1 MGDMG
6 RSSRKRR
13 FWMLP
18 KYALRVFASGK
29 PKLQKSIW
37 RLTGWPL
44 WLVNEN
50 GRCWPAGAEK
60 ECADGLEAWGSGL
73 LTGQDG
79 NKDAAC
85 WKMCTS
91 YFRVWKIRAYFF
103 CLLAEFC
110 SAAFGSRCGI
120 PWKDQTEEIK
130 KSGKI
135 LLQWRKIRHTV
146 YIRNEE
152 DFRWTII

>member
-1 MGDMG
+1 MQREVLAGQAGNDG
-6 RSSRKRR
+6 FGCCQIRTSC
-13 FWMLP
+13 F
-18 KYALRVFASGK
+18 RVWK

-44 WLVNEN
+44 WLVNGN

-91 YFRVWKIRAYFF
+91 YFRA
-103 CLLAEFC
+103 
-110 SAAFGSRCGI
+110 
-120 PWKDQTEEIK
+120 
-130 KSGKI
+130 
-135 LLQWRKIRHTV
+135 
-146 YIRNEE
+146 
-152 DFRWTII
+152 